1 MAENPYNILGV
12 NEGAPIAEVR
22 KAYRKL
28 AKEFHPDK
36 NPNNKAAEEKFKKI
50 SAAFSFLDDDER
62 KAKFDRGEIDAD
74 GNPKFAGFGGGQG
87 GFNGGFAG
95 GDPFGPG
102 GPFAGMN
109 MGGGRAKA
117 SSGFGNPDFED
128 FFGDIFGANLRGGR
142 GARTGSTRPP
152 GKGTDLSTTLQ
163 IETLDAIVGAKKRVT
178 VNGSAIDITIP
189 SGVTEGQV
197 LRLRGKGGAGV
208 AGGANGD
215 LLVTINIKPD
225 GNYRI
230 DGIDVHTDLQITLT
244 EALEGAKIEVPTP
257 LGKVALSIK
266 PNANSGQTLRLK
278 GRGVAKGNKI
288 GDLYIHLEITLPDGD
303 NSELLQLLANWS
315 RKAEAPKKRS

>member
-152 GKGTDLSTTLQ
+152 GKGADLSTTLQ
-163 IETLDAIVGAKKRVT
+163 IETLDAIVGAKKRVN

-230 DGIDVHTDLQITLT
+230 DGIDVHTDLQITLI

-303 NSELLQLLANWS
+303 NSELLNLLANWS

>member
-1 MAENPYNILGV
+1 LAENPYNILGV

-74 GNPKFAGFGGGQG
+74 GNPKFGGFGGGQG

-109 MGGGRAKA
+109 TGGGRAKS
-117 SSGFGNPDFED
+117 SSGFGNPEFED
-128 FFGDIFGANLRGGR
+128 FFGDLFGANLRGGR
-142 GARTGSTRPP
+142 GARASSTRPP
-152 GKGTDLSTTLQ
+152 GKGSDLSTTLQ
-163 IETLDAIVGAKKRVT
+163 IETIDAIVGAKKRVN

-189 SGVTEGQV
+189 SGVSEGQV
-197 LRLRGKGGAGV
+197 LRLRGKGAAGV

-225 GNYRI
+225 SNYRI
-230 DGIDVHTDLQITLT
+230 DGVDVHTDLPITLI

-257 LGKVALSIK
+257 LGKVALTIK

-288 GDLYIHLEITLPDGD
+288 GDLYIHLEITLPEGD
-303 NSELLQLLANWS
+303 NSELLGLISDWS
-315 RKAEAPKKRS
+315 RKNEVPKKR

>member
-50 SAAFSFLDDDER
+50 SAAFSYLDDDER

-152 GKGTDLSTTLQ
+152 GKGADLSTTLQ

-230 DGIDVHTDLQITLT
+230 DGIDVHTDLQITLI

>member
-142 GARTGSTRPP
+142 GSRTGSTRPP
-152 GKGTDLSTTLQ
+152 GKGSDLSTTLQ

-230 DGIDVHTDLQITLT
+230 DGIDVHTDLQITLI

>member
-62 KAKFDRGEIDAD
+62 KTKFDRGEIDAD

-152 GKGTDLSTTLQ
+152 GKGADLSTTLQ

-230 DGIDVHTDLQITLT
+230 DGIDVHTDLQITLI

>member
-152 GKGTDLSTTLQ
+152 GKGADLSTTLQ

-230 DGIDVHTDLQITLT
+230 DGIDVHTDLQITLI